1 MKAKIEW
8 FVVIFFN
15 QTLCHT
21 LTLHPSLAASNTVF
35 LFKFRN
41 DTSLFICHQYFEISV
56 WHCLEK

>member
-1 MKAKIEW
+1 MKAKSEW

-56 WHCLEK
+56 